1 LIPLKLQAQGHGVNF
16 TANLPIIRVSPDH
29 GTAYDIAG
37 TDLVEEHSMISAI
50 DAIRTILN
58 NRTSR

>member
-1 LIPLKLQAQGHGVNF
+1 VNF